1 MVLYFN
7 PKTRFS
13 MQAVTK
19 PPGNNPLGEIME
31 SEKTL
36 GQVHDPSPPD
46 EDERRESQARQPSPV
61 TIKVVQKP
69 VPSTP
74 RGVLAE

>member
-1 MVLYFN
+1 
-7 PKTRFS
+7 
-13 MQAVTK
+13 
-19 PPGNNPLGEIME
+19 ME
-31 SEKTL
+31 SEKAL